1 MPEPPV
7 SALDLG
13 TGAGV
18 PGLVLA
24 LRWPDSAWVL
34 LDGSRRRTALLE
46 AAVAEL
52 GVADRVAVVC
62 GRAEQVGHDLTYR
75 GRFDLVTAR
84 SFGPPATTAE
94 CGAPFLRPGGVLVV
108 SEPPGDEGGRW
119 PSEGLAELGLVAG
132 PARTSRPRAQV
143 LEAVSRCP
151 DRYPRRVGVPAK
163 RPLF

>member
-1 MPEPPV
+1 VAHPPA

-34 LDGSRRRTALLE
+34 LDGSRRRTAVLE

-52 GVADRVAVVC
+52 GLADRVAIVC
-62 GRAEQVGHDLTYR
+62 GRAEDVGHEPTYR

-84 SFGPPATTAE
+84 SFGPPAATAE
-94 CGAPFLRPGGVLVV
+94 CGAAFLRLGGVLVV
-108 SEPPGDEGGRW
+108 SEPPGDDQDRW
-119 PSEGLAELGLVAG
+119 PSDGLAALGLIAG
-132 PARTSRPRAQV
+132 PARTNRPRAQV
-143 LEAVSRCP
+143 LEAVSSCP
-151 DRYPRRVGVPAK
+151 DQYPRRVGVPSK